1 MSKVGLFGG
10 SFNPPHL
17 GHMICAQEAAEQLQL
32 DRVFLIPLHT
42 PIDYELAADPGP
54 QARLAL
60 CEAAVNGSSRLAVSA
75 IEDQRGGTTY
85 SIDTLR
91 SWRDASADD
100 ELTLIVGND
109 VASRFSSWREPAEVL
124 ELAQLAVV
132 SREGESELLL
142 AEELSAGFPGSRV
155 SAVTMTRVDI
165 SSTLVRE
172 RVAADRSIEYL
183 VPTPVA
189 SLIGAEG
196 WYR

>member
-17 GHMICAQEAAEQLQL
+17 GHLICAQEAAEQLEL
-32 DRVFLIPLHT
+32 DRVVLIPLHT
-42 PIDYELAADPGP
+42 PTHRGLPADPGP

-60 CEAAVNGSSRLAVSA
+60 CQAAVDGSHRLAVSA
-75 IEDQRGGTTY
+75 IEVERGGISY

-91 SWRDASADD
+91 SWREANPVD

-109 VASRFSSWREPAEVL
+109 VAAEFPSWREPAEVL
-124 ELAQLAVV
+124 ELARLAVV

-142 AEELSAGFPGSRV
+142 AEELSAGFPGSDV
-155 SAVTMTRVDI
+155 VGVTMTRVDI
-165 SSTLVRE
+165 SSSLVRE
-172 RVAADRSIEYL
+172 RVGAGRSIEYL
-183 VPTPVA
+183 VPPAVGEM
-189 SLIGAEG
+189 IDAEG

>member
-17 GHMICAQEAAEQLQL
+17 GHLICAQEAAEQLQL

-42 PIDYELAADPGP
+42 PIDYELPADPGP

-75 IEDQRGGTTY
+75 IEVQRGGTTY

-91 SWRDASADD
+91 SWRDANADD

-109 VASRFSSWREPAEVL
+109 VASHFSSWREPAGVL

-142 AEELSAGFPGSRV
+142 AEELSAGFPGSQV

-183 VPTPVA
+183 VPAPVA
-189 SLIGAEG
+189 SLIDAEG